1 MKIRFKKKYRINNL
15 ILGLLY
21 LILVIL
27 KIIFSEKTHWTD
39 FGFILGSIIFI
50 FQFLYSTKFPYLLI
64 EKGIIL
70 INGPLGKKITVDD
83 IEYVRTFYGDFI
95 FHTKSKEI
103 TISTEHLES
112 SSKKTLQLKLEEL
125 GVKLV

>member
-1 MKIRFKKKYRINNL
+1 MNKLALQRYFSLFFILISCIGYSQIKKY
-15 ILGLLY
+15 
-21 LILVIL
+21 
-27 KIIFSEKTHWTD
+27 
-39 FGFILGSIIFI
+39 SISGYIKESGTND
-50 FQFLYSTKFPYLLI
+50 FLYSTKFPYLLI

-70 INGPLGKKITVDD
+70 INGPLGKKIIIDD